1 MQICMVTNHRN
12 KMIFGDNLIVA
23 NQKLGNNTYIFEL
36 NYDAS
41 VESERLRLLG
51 VIEKWGIDT
60 VLFLNDFRF
69 DDGSYFITH
78 EITTQ
83 VDCRLWIWD
92 TMYDLDTLGDHIRLY
107 SKVFSFE
114 YQDVVQLQQKCS
126 IEANYMPLYAGP
138 QFYDNP
144 RKEND
149 IQDMDI
155 FFIGTIAGSKKRL
168 SILEA
173 VAKLAYEKGYK
184 MVVLGRAWHS
194 HHWHQRVIGKF
205 KFRYKYPYL
214 SKYIENKVLLPD
226 DVIECYKRSK
236 INLNIHIEGQ
246 TCFNCRTF
254 EVIGNNNFLLSDN
267 QNTCGMKL
275 VPGIH
280 FDVYSDTS
288 EIITKIQYFLEHDAE
303 RNTIACSGGQLV
315 QGEYNLVHSLKR
327 ILSKE

>member
-1 MQICMVTNHRN
+1 MRVCMVNGPRN
-12 KMIFGDNLIVA
+12 NMVFSENLIQA
-23 NQKLGNNTYIFEL
+23 NASLGNDTYIFEL
-36 NYDAS
+36 EFHKK
-41 VESERLRLLG
+41 VENERQRLLKF
-51 VIEKWGIDT
+51 IERHNIDI

-69 DDGSYFITH
+69 KDKSVFINK
-78 EITTQ
+78 EISER
-83 VDCRLWIWD
+83 VECRLWIWD

-107 SKVFSFE
+107 SKVYSFE
-114 YQDVVQLQQKCS
+114 YQDVVQLQQKYS

-144 RKEND
+144 RKESDAQD
-149 IQDMDI
+149 IDI

-168 SILEA
+168 NILES
-173 VAKLAYEKGYK
+173 VAKLTYEKGYK

-214 SKYIENKVLLPD
+214 SKFIENKVLLPE

-254 EVIGNNNFLLSDN
+254 EVMGNNNFLLSDN
-267 QNTCGMKL
+267 QNACGMKL
-275 VPGIH
+275 TPGVH
-280 FDVYSDTS
+280 FDVYTGTS
-288 EIITKIQYFLEHDAE
+288 ELITKIQYFLEHDKE

-315 QGEYNLVHSLKR
+315 QREYNLVYSLKC